1 MRRMPFNI
9 EAMEKLAKEIHYNAE
24 TNTLEVGGNLYTDG
38 TLKGHLLFGDGTE
51 MKDLY
56 IYFLNGDMVIFNY
69 IDGGIR
75 TIGIGC
81 LYIPQEKII
90 YGIAYDGNNDQGGYV
105 ELDFSNEEEIVVN
118 FRPFAQLTGIPKYY
132 EHQLKVTT
140 ANTFVYLSYS
150 SKNNLVIDSL
160 QDLTKVVKPN
170 TNTRLGFGT
179 GYLYYEGNVWKSST
193 TNEAITAVS
202 DNVVLIN

>member
-24 TNTLEVGGNLYTDG
+24 TNTIEVGGNLYIDG
-38 TLKGHLLFGDGTE
+38 TLKSHVLTE
-51 MKDLY
+51 YGGAKVEVYYLTG
-56 IYFLNGDMVIFNY
+56 NMVIFNVID
-69 IDGGIR
+69 IDGNHYYGV
-75 TIGIGC
+75 G
-81 LYIPQEKII
+81 YIIDQIVI
-90 YGIAYDGNNDQGGYV
+90 YGIGYTDQNDTIGY
-105 ELDFSNEEEIVVN
+105 FGCTFTREEIQVDFQRYVSKAEL
-118 FRPFAQLTGIPKYY
+118 PEYY
-132 EHQLKVTT
+132 EHQLKVTA
-140 ANTFVYLSYS
+140 ANTVVYLSYP